1 MFVFGSTSC
10 EVDVQRRRYTRR
22 QRADGGWESHRLF
35 EGTQAG
41 HGRCWRA
48 IREREDAYSWA
59 THLFVSFCF
68 GFCFFFQRK
77 VDEVFRFSVPAS
89 SAVTCM
95 QSPANHTRVMTMT
108 SSSIRAMLP
117 CIQVLRRWTFRTT
130 SPVLRVE
137 LTTR

>member
-41 HGRCWRA
+41 HGRCWRV
-48 IREREDAYSWA
+48 IRTRMKTRCV

-68 GFCFFFQRK
+68 CFCFFFQRK

-117 CIQVLRRWTFRTT
+117 CIQVLRPWTFRIT